1 MASKAEVNPQSYS
14 DSTEKD
20 NVSVNVLVA
29 VLVGIITAGKNFFVM
44 IAILKFTNDSN
55 TIFCEIWTISLS
67 VPFTINIHVN

>member
-55 TIFCEIWTISLS
+55 TIFCEI
-67 VPFTINIHVN
+67 